1 MHLRAEIFLTLC
13 ATIKLSLHRPYM
25 VRPPILSLPDELVLE
40 VMKDVDRPLKLSAI
54 CSSWRR
60 SALRY
65 PPLWTTIRVHDLD
78 VFSAVPHAQ
87 TFAARAMSL
96 PLHIRRKG
104 IDKDEDH
111 ALEVPLS
118 VLDYL
123 LFTLFQRCATF
134 QYSRFTADGR
144 FRRFM
149 LAILSSPAP
158 MLRSFHLSHGEEE
171 ILLPPSVPILDVGTN
186 WPMLREFV
194 LDSVCMPLHRLRLT
208 NLETLKIWVPIC
220 DTEPCQLH
228 PGLGRC
234 IANFVRASPT
244 LRELHINYDDGNE
257 NAHHSSDPLDPVH
270 IDGVCQASLQHLYL
284 SGLWLAWLVPLRML
298 DSPPRLTNLSSLF
311 ISGTVTSP
319 VDPNRDEQP
328 AVPSFIRVL
337 AGTPNLQKLFIEEWT
352 DAVDMT
358 VDDPAALAKVQLTM
372 LTTVNIEQCA
382 PEWCQHIL
390 ASLIAPTLRTIV
402 LDVVYADGDDAGQCG
417 LFIPTPWS
425 RWSFPGVES
434 LKVAV
439 GGCIVGYIP
448 KPASALELGPLLRD
462 GDWTSLKELTLEGHG
477 WLSEDALDVII
488 DALSDR
494 NIAPCLQRL
503 HVTRCSIFGGVQ
515 YHPAPSDPSRTPR
528 RDVDAAA
535 YLAEMRSD
543 RSDSSSEPG
552 DTTRLSVQFSEC
564 DACDD
569 CDSSGSE
576 SNSDDDLSSGSS
588 SDM

>member
-1 MHLRAEIFLTLC
+1 
-13 ATIKLSLHRPYM
+13 
-25 VRPPILSLPDELVLE
+25 
-40 VMKDVDRPLKLSAI
+40 
-54 CSSWRR
+54 
-60 SALRY
+60 
-65 PPLWTTIRVHDLD
+65 
-78 VFSAVPHAQ
+78 
-87 TFAARAMSL
+87 MSL
-96 PLHIRRKG
+96 PLHLRRKG

-123 LFTLFQRCATF
+123 LCTLFQRCATF
-134 QYSRFTADGR
+134 EYSGFTADGR

-208 NLETLKIWVPIC
+208 NLEILKIYVPIC
-220 DTEPCQLH
+220 DTSPCQLY

-244 LRELHINYDDGNE
+244 LRELRIKYEDGNE
-257 NAHHSSDPLDPVH
+257 NGDFAADPLDPVH
-270 IDGVCQASLQHLYL
+270 IDDLCHASIQHLYL
-284 SGLWLAWLVPLRML
+284 SGLWIAWLVPLRML

-311 ISGTVTSP
+311 ISGNVTCP
-319 VDPNRDEQP
+319 CDN
-328 AVPSFIRVL
+328 
-337 AGTPNLQKLFIEEWT
+337 N
-352 DAVDMT
+352 
-358 VDDPAALAKVQLTM
+358 
-372 LTTVNIEQCA
+372 
-382 PEWCQHIL
+382 PEDQRPGR
-390 ASLIAPTLRTIV
+390 ASK
-402 LDVVYADGDDAGQCG
+402 
-417 LFIPTPWS
+417 S
-425 RWSFPGVES
+425 VES

-439 GGCIVGYIP
+439 GGSMVGYIP
-448 KPASALELGPLLRD
+448 RPASALELGPLLRN

-503 HVTRCSIFGGVQ
+503 YVTRCSILGGLQ
-515 YHPAPSDPSRTPR
+515 YHPEPSDPSCAPR

-543 RSDSSSEPG
+543 GSELLSEPA
-552 DTTRLSVQFSEC
+552 DTTRLSVKFSEC
-564 DACDD
+564 KYCDW
-569 CDSSGSE
+569 SGSE
-576 SNSDDDLSSGSS
+576 SNSDGDLSP
-588 SDM
+588 

>member
-1 MHLRAEIFLTLC
+1 
-13 ATIKLSLHRPYM
+13 M
-25 VRPPILSLPDELVLE
+25 VQPPILSLPDELVLQ
-40 VMKDVDRPLKLSAI
+40 VMKDVDRPLKLSAV

-78 VFSAVPHAQ
+78 VFTAVPHAQ

-96 PLHIRRKG
+96 PLHLRRKG
-104 IDKDEDH
+104 IEKDEDH
-111 ALEVPLS
+111 ALELPLS

-134 QYSRFTADGR
+134 EYSRFTADGR

-158 MLRSFHLSHGEEE
+158 MLRSFHLSHGDEE
-171 ILLPPSVPILDVGTN
+171 ILLPPSVPILDLGTN

-194 LDSVCMPLHRLRLT
+194 LESVCMPLHRLRLT
-208 NLETLKIWVPIC
+208 NLEILKIWVPIC
-220 DTEPCQLH
+220 DTDPCQLN

-234 IANFVRASPT
+234 LANFVRASPT

-257 NAHHSSDPLDPVH
+257 NGHHSSDPLDPVH
-270 IDGVCQASLQHLYL
+270 ID
-284 SGLWLAWLVPLRML
+284 
-298 DSPPRLTNLSSLF
+298 D
-311 ISGTVTSP
+311 
-319 VDPNRDEQP
+319 P

-488 DALSDR
+488 DVLCDR

-503 HVTRCSIFGGVQ
+503 YVTRCSILGGVQ

-535 YLAEMRSD
+535 YLAEMRGDGSQ
-543 RSDSSSEPG
+543 SSSEPA